1 MHDKRKD
8 KTTATRNGFTL
19 IEILVVLIII
29 TILAGF
35 VGLNVLRKPGEARVT
50 SARMQVKTLQAALKL
65 YHTEQGRFPA
75 QAQGLEALVRKP
87 TTPPIPP
94 HYPEGG
100 YLDSRNLPKDPWGN
114 EFIYLIPGRNGE
126 LFEIISYG
134 ADSEPEGD
142 GEDADISSAD

>member
-1 MHDKRKD
+1 M
-8 KTTATRNGFTL
+8 KTLPNKKQLARAGFTL

-50 SARMQVKTLQAALKL
+50 AAKMQVKTLQAAMKL
-65 YHTEQGRFPA
+65 YHTEQGRFPS
-75 QAQGLEALVRKP
+75 QSQGLQALVQKP
-87 TTPPIPP
+87 ATSPIPP

-100 YLDSRNLPKDPWGN
+100 YLDTRELPKDPWGRD
-114 EFIYLIPGRNGE
+114 FIYLIPGRNGE

-134 ADSEPEGD
+134 ADGEPEGT
-142 GEDADISSAD
+142 GEDADISSAN

>member
-1 MHDKRKD
+1 MHDIQKNK
-8 KTTATRNGFTL
+8 TATAHGGFTL

-65 YHTEQGRFPA
+65 YHTEQGRFPT
-75 QAQGLEALVRKP
+75 QSQGLEALVRKP
-87 TTPPIPP
+87 VMPPLPA

-100 YLDSRNLPKDPWGN
+100 YLDTRNLPKDPWGN

-126 LFEIISYG
+126 LFEIISYA
-134 ADSEPEGD
+134 ADGEPEGNA
-142 GEDADISSAD
+142 EDADISSAD